1 MTGLASIEVEVVA
14 VVAAVVVVEGE
25 EEEETK
31 KSCPS
36 TGRVAC
42 RTL

>member
-1 MTGLASIEVEVVA
+1 MTGLASIEVE
-14 VVAAVVVVEGE
+14 VAAVVVVEGE

-36 TGRVAC
+36 TGRVVC